1 MEITTISFWG
11 KSRYWWA
18 VLLVG
23 ILLIPCGIWL
33 VARPD
38 IGYSVISLLLGWFLI
53 ILGILQLI
61 IASDINR
68 REQGWGWWLA
78 GGILDILIGFLL
90 VSNLVLSEIV
100 LPYFFAFILLYRA
113 IKNIVAGVMLAK
125 AYKGWWLYLLN
136 GILLLIVS
144 IFFFFAPL
152 MATIA
157 IVYVC
162 AFVFIYWGMTLIT
175 FAADLKPYKREK
187 YADYSPKKTKNA
199 GFLRR
204 FSFLF
209 TILRQIF
216 TLYHLSL
223 FLIY

>member
-136 GILLLIVS
+136 GIFIADSFDIFSSSLLS
-144 IFFFFAPL
+144 
-152 MATIA
+152 
-157 IVYVC
+157 
-162 AFVFIYWGMTLIT
+162 W
-175 FAADLKPYKREK
+175 
-187 YADYSPKKTKNA
+187 
-199 GFLRR
+199 
-204 FSFLF
+204 
-209 TILRQIF
+209 QQ
-216 TLYHLSL
+216 
-223 FLIY
+223 

>member
-90 VSNLVLSEIV
+90 VSNLLIFLS
-100 LPYFFAFILLYRA
+100 
-113 IKNIVAGVMLAK
+113 
-125 AYKGWWLYLLN
+125 YK
-136 GILLLIVS
+136 VS
-144 IFFFFAPL
+144 
-152 MATIA
+152 
-157 IVYVC
+157 
-162 AFVFIYWGMTLIT
+162 G
-175 FAADLKPYKREK
+175 
-187 YADYSPKKTKNA
+187 
-199 GFLRR
+199 
-204 FSFLF
+204 
-209 TILRQIF
+209 RQQM
-216 TLYHLSL
+216 
-223 FLIY
+223 

>member
-78 GGILDILIGFLL
+78 GGILD
-90 VSNLVLSEIV
+90 V

-187 YADYSPKKTKNA
+187 
-199 GFLRR
+199 
-204 FSFLF
+204 
-209 TILRQIF
+209 
-216 TLYHLSL
+216 
-223 FLIY
+223 

>member
-78 GGILDILIGFLL
+78 GGILDILIGFIADSFDIFLL
-90 VSNLVLSEIV
+90 RSSHGNNSDRICMRVCI
-100 LPYFFAFILLYRA
+100 
-113 IKNIVAGVMLAK
+113 
-125 AYKGWWLYLLN
+125 YLL
-136 GILLLIVS
+136 GYDLDYICCR
-144 IFFFFAPL
+144 PE
-152 MATIA
+152 
-157 IVYVC
+157 
-162 AFVFIYWGMTLIT
+162 TL
-175 FAADLKPYKREK
+175 
-187 YADYSPKKTKNA
+187 
-199 GFLRR
+199 
-204 FSFLF
+204 
-209 TILRQIF
+209 
-216 TLYHLSL
+216 
-223 FLIY
+223 

>member
-136 GILLLIVS
+136 GILLLIAS

-157 IVYVC
+157 IVNVC

-187 YADYSPKKTKNA
+187 
-199 GFLRR
+199 
-204 FSFLF
+204 
-209 TILRQIF
+209 
-216 TLYHLSL
+216 
-223 FLIY
+223 

>member
-68 REQGWGWWLA
+68 REQGWGWWL
-78 GGILDILIGFLL
+78 
-90 VSNLVLSEIV
+90 
-100 LPYFFAFILLYRA
+100 
-113 IKNIVAGVMLAK
+113 
-125 AYKGWWLYLLN
+125 YLLN

-187 YADYSPKKTKNA
+187 
-199 GFLRR
+199 
-204 FSFLF
+204 
-209 TILRQIF
+209 
-216 TLYHLSL
+216 
-223 FLIY
+223 

>member
-125 AYKGWWLYLLN
+125 AYKGWWLYRSSHGNNSDRICMRVCIYLL
-136 GILLLIVS
+136 GYDLDYICCR
-144 IFFFFAPL
+144 PE
-152 MATIA
+152 
-157 IVYVC
+157 
-162 AFVFIYWGMTLIT
+162 TL
-175 FAADLKPYKREK
+175 
-187 YADYSPKKTKNA
+187 
-199 GFLRR
+199 
-204 FSFLF
+204 
-209 TILRQIF
+209 
-216 TLYHLSL
+216 
-223 FLIY
+223 

>member
-1 MEITTISFWG
+1 MQCKYKHLNKRIIKEITTISFWG

-187 YADYSPKKTKNA
+187 
-199 GFLRR
+199 
-204 FSFLF
+204 
-209 TILRQIF
+209 
-216 TLYHLSL
+216 
-223 FLIY
+223 

>member
-175 FAADLKPYKREK
+175 FAADLKPIREK
-187 YADYSPKKTKNA
+187 NKQIILLKKRKTPASSGVFRFYSL
-199 GFLRR
+199 FFDR
-204 FSFLF
+204 FSLF
-209 TILRQIF
+209 I
-216 TLYHLSL
+216 
-223 FLIY
+223 IYLCS

>member
-187 YADYSPKKTKNA
+187 FFLVTLTK
-199 GFLRR
+199 F
-204 FSFLF
+204 
-209 TILRQIF
+209 
-216 TLYHLSL
+216 
-223 FLIY
+223 